1 MNLTENTIYNHDEL
15 GEVLVVSVD
24 HIFETYDLDAGD
36 GRLRSRVVRYTAE
49 WDDYGLLPSGVRP
62 LLSKSFRRLSAMSF
76 ERGREVSVQMAISDC
91 SHQSTSGR

>member
-24 HIFETYDLDAGD
+24 HIFETYDPDAGD

-49 WDDYGLLPSGVRP
+49 WDDYGLLPSGVRTAP
-62 LLSKSFRRLSAMSF
+62 VEEFRTVVGDVIR
-76 ERGREVSVQMAISDC
+76 
-91 SHQSTSGR
+91 T